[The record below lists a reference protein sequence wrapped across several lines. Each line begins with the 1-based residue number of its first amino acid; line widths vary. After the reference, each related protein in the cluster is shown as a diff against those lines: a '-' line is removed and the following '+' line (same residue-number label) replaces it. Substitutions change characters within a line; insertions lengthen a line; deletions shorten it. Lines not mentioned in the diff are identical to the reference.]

1 MCQRAK
7 LCNLKTEEEVYKAK
21 AENKTDFGM
30 LNNSG
35 NNRNVIPRYLTH
47 IFFTYAILHFYIL
60 IVYLDN

>member
-30 LNNSG
+30 LNNSA
-35 NNRNVIPRYLTH
+35 NNRNVIPRYSTH
-47 IFFTYAILHFYIL
+47 IFF
-60 IVYLDN
+60 